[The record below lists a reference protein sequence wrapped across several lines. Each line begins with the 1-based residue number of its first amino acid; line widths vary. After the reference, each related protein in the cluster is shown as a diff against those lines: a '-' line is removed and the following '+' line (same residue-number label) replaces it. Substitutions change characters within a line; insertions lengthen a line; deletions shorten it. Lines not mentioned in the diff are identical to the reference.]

1 MRARKF
7 VASLAL
13 AATMLAGLAAGAAA
27 APNERANCVAEV
39 FTIFAPTGELG
50 EFVSGQAKDGGFR
63 EVGAA
68 ASSDCGGR

>member
-7 VASLAL
+7 VVSLTL
-13 AATMLAGLAAGAAA
+13 AASMLAGLVAGAGAA
-27 APNERANCVAEV
+27 PDERANCVAKV

-50 EFVSGQAKDGGFR
+50 AFVSEQAKDGGFG
-63 EVGAA
+63 EVGAV